1 MKNSG
6 IIEYGEKEMSYLSRR
21 DKRLGKYIARLG
33 IVERSAANDL
43 FSGLC
48 YNIINQQIS
57 MKAAD
62 ALFEKVRREV
72 GEISP
77 ENLRNAERLFCC
89 GLSRTKAEC
98 LAACAE
104 RFRSGELS
112 AEKLSGMSDEEIIKT
127 LTEMRGI
134 GAWTAEMTLIFC
146 LGRPDVLSLADYGI
160 RKGISALHG
169 IDMKNLAEM
178 RKFKALYSPFGTAAS
193 VYLWEIARITGAA
206 KK

>member
-1 MKNSG
+1 MG
-6 IIEYGEKEMSYLSRR
+6 IVNYGEKEMAYLSKR
-21 DKRLGKYIARLG
+21 DKKLGKYIAKLG
-33 IVERSAANDL
+33 FVERSAADDL

-62 ALFEKVRREV
+62 ALFLKVRREF

-77 ENLRNAERLFCC
+77 ENLRNAERLFSC
-89 GLSRTKAEC
+89 GLSRTKADC
-98 LAACAE
+98 LAACADFFE
-104 RFRSGELS
+104 RGELS
-112 AEKLSGMSDEEIIKT
+112 AERLSEMSDEEVTET
-127 LTEMRGI
+127 LTKIRGI
-134 GAWTAEMTLIFC
+134 GAWTAEMALIFC

-160 RKGISALHG
+160 RKGLSVLHG
-169 IDMKNLAEM
+169 IEINGTKSLAEM

-193 VYLWEIARITGAA
+193 VYLWEIAKEA